1 MRTLEFAFGHRP
13 TQKGGF
19 CFSCWLVFPFFF
31 IFTIAETK
39 QKEKQLLLWRGGKI
53 KENEGRFNS

>member
-31 IFTIAETK
+31 YFYHSRNKAEREATFALAGREN
-39 QKEKQLLLWRGGKI
+39 QGK
-53 KENEGRFNS
+53 